1 MKKHLSVLMLIAR
14 STIYKVTGVL
24 ILMCGLEVLLFTW
37 TAGRLAGG
45 EIIGLEYAFDNSFIF
60 FVFAAA
66 FCVLV
71 IILADLGVNKKA
83 KPKYTLL
90 RLSITEKQIFL
101 WHSLY
106 NFLCFLLLL
115 LLQTLVVMGL
125 CQYYMNSGIDPSA
138 SVQTVFLAFYR
149 NAFLHSLLPLDNP
162 FNMAGNVFLAL
173 AIGICCARS
182 AVLQRSGKGSGIM
195 IFTIYMGIRTFIR
208 ETGENINKLL
218 LWIVVIVILIEAGI
232 YLFRKEAA
240 DEE

>member
-1 MKKHLSVLMLIAR
+1 MLITR
-14 STIYKVTGVL
+14 STIYKVIGVL
-24 ILMCGLEVLLFTW
+24 ILMTIVEFLLFSW
-37 TAGRLAGG
+37 VLSSLAGG
-45 EIIGLEYAFDNSFIF
+45 EIIGLEYAFDNSYIF

-66 FCVLV
+66 FCALV
-71 IILADLGVNKKA
+71 IMLTGLDRRKKA
-83 KPKYTLL
+83 KPEYTLL

-106 NFLCFLLLL
+106 NFLCFLLFL

-125 CQYYMNSGIDPSA
+125 CQYYMDSGIDPTV

-173 AIGICCARS
+173 AMGICCARS
-182 AVLQRSGKGSGIM
+182 TVLQRCGKGSGIM

-208 ETGENINKLL
+208 ETDENINKLL
-218 LWIVVIVILIEAGI
+218 LWVVVIVVLIEAGI